1 MSEPLTL
8 IAFLRAKPGAEEELG
23 RRLSALVEPTRRARR
38 CELQVNAR

>member
-23 RRLSALVEPTRRARR
+23 RRLSALVEPTRREPDGASSR
-38 CELQVNAR
+38 